1 MMGERLTQTKNVLQ
15 DIAVAAAVDSRA
27 RRFAHLSPHS
37 LSLSP
42 PCSADGRGRG
52 RTIAEA
58 SEGAMWNWHFPGKHS
73 LASSGTE
80 EVLRR
85 GRPAGRSVAAVAGVG
100 EGGRVGLSLA
110 RPAAAAWLS
119 LPSLSTTSGNSLSEK
134 ETHFSRTCEFKCRPG
149 RFLCLW
155 VQRLRW
161 TEQTA

>member
-1 MMGERLTQTKNVLQ
+1 MGERLTQTKNVLQ

-37 LSLSP
+37 LSPL
-42 PCSADGRGRG
+42 CSADGRG

-85 GRPAGRSVAAVAGVG
+85 GRPAGRWRRSPV
-100 EGGRVGLSLA
+100 LA
-110 RPAAAAWLS
+110 REE
-119 LPSLSTTSGNSLSEK
+119 G
-134 ETHFSRTCEFKCRPG
+134 
-149 RFLCLW
+149 
-155 VQRLRW
+155 
-161 TEQTA
+161 

>member
-37 LSLSP
+37 PSSLV
-42 PCSADGRGRG
+42 CRRTRTYDRGGERGRYVELAFSG
-52 RTIAEA
+52 KALARFVRDGGSAAE
-58 SEGAMWNWHFPGKHS
+58 
-73 LASSGTE
+73 
-80 EVLRR
+80 
-85 GRPAGRSVAAVAGVG
+85 RPAGRSVAAVAGVG

-119 LPSLSTTSGNSLSEK
+119 LPSLSTTTSGNSLSEK

-149 RFLCLW
+149 RFLCGCGE
-155 VQRLRW
+155 